1 MSDKILEDVDLA
13 LHDSPGVLP
22 NEKDFVQ
29 GSEDSYAIYQ
39 LKSIPEN
46 HLLRFASFSELD
58 QPVRKE
64 NYDLVYTG
72 PLPDGKEV
80 NDHAILEDLF
90 IRFNLCRPDD
100 FYGHSLSVSDVVVL
114 RRDEEVRSYY
124 TDSFGFEQLPDF
136 FPESNPL
143 RNAEMGLE
151 DDYNM
156 IDGIINN
163 GPRQEKEQLPV
174 PDLKPH
180 EPSHRQHKHHS
191 EPER

>member
-29 GSEDSYAIYQ
+29 GSGDSYAIYQ

-72 PLPDGKEV
+72 LLPDGKEV
-80 NDHAILEDLF
+80 GDHAILEDLF

-174 PDLKPH
+174 PGLKPH

>member
-29 GSEDSYAIYQ
+29 GSGDSYAIYQ

-58 QPVRKE
+58 QPVRRE
-64 NYDLVYTG
+64 SYDLVYTG

-80 NDHAILEDLF
+80 DDHEILEDLF
-90 IRFNLCRPDD
+90 IRFNLYRPND

-124 TDSFGFEQLPDF
+124 ADSFGFEQLPEF
-136 FPESNPL
+136 FPEDNPL

-163 GPRQEKEQLPV
+163 GPRQDKEQLPV
-174 PDLKPH
+174 PDLKPDDLR
-180 EPSHRQHKHHS
+180 HRQHKHRS

>member
-1 MSDKILEDVDLA
+1 MSEKILEDIDPA
-13 LHDSPGVLP
+13 LHNSPGVLP

-29 GSEDSYAIYQ
+29 GAGDSYAIYQ

-58 QPVRKE
+58 QPVKKE

-72 PLPDGKEV
+72 SLPDGKEAD
-80 NDHAILEDLF
+80 DHAILEDLF
-90 IRFNLCRPDD
+90 IRFNLYRPEN
-100 FYGHSLSVSDVVVL
+100 FHGHSLSVSDVVVL
-114 RRDEEVRSYY
+114 KRDEEVRSYY

-136 FPESNPL
+136 YPEDNPL

-174 PDLKPH
+174 SDLKPDEQH
-180 EPSHRQHKHHS
+180 HRQHKHRS
-191 EPER
+191 DPER

>member
-1 MSDKILEDVDLA
+1 MSDKILEDIDID

-22 NEKDFVQ
+22 NEKDFTR
-29 GSEDSYAIYQ
+29 GAGDSYAIYQ
-39 LKSIPEN
+39 LKAIPEN

-58 QPVRKE
+58 QPVRRE
-64 NYDLVYTG
+64 SYDLVYTG
-72 PLPDGKEV
+72 HLPDGKEV
-80 NDHAILEDLF
+80 DDHEILEDLF
-90 IRFNLCRPDD
+90 IQFNLSRPED
-100 FYGHSLSVSDVVVL
+100 FHGHSLSVSDVVVL

-136 FPESNPL
+136 FPEDNPL

-174 PDLKPH
+174 PGLKPD
-180 EPSHRQHKHHS
+180 EPYHRQHKHRS
-191 EPER
+191 EPEL